1 VRRLLSE
8 RIVVV
13 PTQSSDR
20 RSCNGSDDR
29 AASTDDRRHDGSQ
42 PLASNSAILRLR
54 GCQVQP
60 FFWLF
65 AGSPGD
71 RGGSRLP
78 ASLGRAWLVVV
89 AHQSGVV
96 RLALLLRRDAGPA
109 RGVRSHHQRQGA
121 EETAG
126 SAQRRGDRPLPAGG
140 AGAAQPGG
148 SDHSLWRGAA
158 GVRGGRPQGWRHRQQ
173 SHGHSGRARQGRQG
187 PLRHAVAP
195 APAHPSRL
203 LAIG

>member
-1 VRRLLSE
+1 MNPLAREGGELGVRRLLSE

-65 AGSPGD
+65 AGSAGD
-71 RGGSRLP
+71 RGGSCLP

-89 AHQSGVV
+89 AHQPGVV
-96 RLALLLRRDAGPA
+96 RIALLLRGDAGPT

-121 EETAG
+121 EEANRIRLSG
-126 SAQRRGDRPLPAGG
+126 RRVANATPAGI
-140 AGAAQPGG
+140 AAIP
-148 SDHSLWRGAA
+148 
-158 GVRGGRPQGWRHRQQ
+158 
-173 SHGHSGRARQGRQG
+173 
-187 PLRHAVAP
+187 
-195 APAHPSRL
+195 
-203 LAIG
+203 